1 LHAGAPAVLEQPQKT
16 DGDGAR
22 PVLVTGAAGLVGAA
36 VCRELASRGWK
47 VRALV
52 RNAFKAAAT
61 LADAALEIRVG
72 DVRDD
77 AAVRTAMNGAGTV
90 IHLAAIAIER
100 RGQTYEEV
108 NTTGTRSL
116 LDAARDNGARRF
128 VFMSQNGASPESRSR
143 FLRSKGVAEQ
153 MVRESGLQWTVFR
166 PSVIFGPD
174 DEFVNVLARLV
185 RLSPGVLPLPDGG
198 RARFQPIAVRDVAR
212 AVGMSLIRS
221 DTING
226 VYPLGGPA
234 ALSLREM
241 TERVLLAMRAHRL
254 IAAIPRQA
262 LAPLVALLQRVLPNP
277 PVTTSLLEL
286 LGEDNVVPDNALAYF
301 GIEPTPFAP
310 EELEYLRRVTVGSAL
325 RDMLR

>member
-1 LHAGAPAVLEQPQKT
+1 M
-16 DGDGAR
+16 DGHGSR

-47 VRALV
+47 IRALV
-52 RNAFKAAAT
+52 RNAFKAASA
-61 LADAALEIRVG
+61 LADVPLEIHAG
-72 DVRDD
+72 DVRDGT
-77 AAVRTAMNGAGTV
+77 AVRTAMNGAGTV
-90 IHLAAIAIER
+90 IHLAAIAMER
-100 RGQTYEEV
+100 RGQTYEDV
-108 NTTGTRSL
+108 NTEATRTL

-128 VFMSQNGASPESRSR
+128 VFMSQNGATAESPSK
-143 FLRSKGVAEQ
+143 FLRSKGLAEQ
-153 MVRESGLQWTVFR
+153 MVRDSGLQWTVFR
-166 PSVIFGPD
+166 PSVIFGPE

-221 DTING
+221 DTISG
-226 VYPLGGPA
+226 VYALGGPA
-234 ALSLREM
+234 PLSLREM
-241 TERVLLAMRAHRL
+241 TERVMLAMRARRV
-254 IAAIPRQA
+254 IAGIPRQA

-286 LGEDNVVPDNALAYF
+286 LGQDNVTPDNALAYF

-310 EELEYLRRVTVGSAL
+310 EELEYLRRVTVRSAL
-325 RDMLR
+325 SDMLR

>member
-1 LHAGAPAVLEQPQKT
+1 M
-16 DGDGAR
+16 DGHGSR

-47 VRALV
+47 IRALV
-52 RNAFKAAAT
+52 RNAFKAASA
-61 LADAALEIRVG
+61 LADVPLEIHAG
-72 DVRDD
+72 DVRDGT
-77 AAVRTAMNGAGTV
+77 AVRTAMNGAGTV
-90 IHLAAIAIER
+90 IHLAAIAMER
-100 RGQTYEEV
+100 RGQTYEDV
-108 NTTGTRSL
+108 NTEATRTL

-128 VFMSQNGASPESRSR
+128 VFMSQNGAAAESPSK
-143 FLRSKGVAEQ
+143 FLRSKGLAEQ
-153 MVRESGLQWTVFR
+153 MVRDSGLQWTVFR
-166 PSVIFGPD
+166 PSVIFGPE

-221 DTING
+221 DTISG

-234 ALSLREM
+234 PLSLREM
-241 TERVLLAMRAHRL
+241 TERVMLAMRARRV
-254 IAAIPRQA
+254 IAGIPRQA

-286 LGEDNVVPDNALAYF
+286 LGQDNVTPDNALAYF

-310 EELEYLRRVTVGSAL
+310 EELEYLRRVTVRSAL
-325 RDMLR
+325 SDMLR